1 MEFTRRRNPHPPRPL
16 RLSLSF
22 ADLLRAG
29 LAGAAAILVCLVL
42 LGPFEAPRAAEIDQE
57 ALPLAILEK
66 RACNGTASTC
76 YLLGRRYLLGRSAP
90 QNASK
95 GLKWLRMAADKDHP
109 PALLFLAQAY
119 EQGRGVPR
127 NFVQAHHWYEKAV
140 AQGVE
145 AARMKLRPLRTADP
159 AKELLLF
166 EVPLHRTNPFCI
178 RYALQRRGAAPIK
191 TVKAPG
197 CDRFVASSLLE
208 AADQI
213 RICYAPDGGLAH
225 LEYRFPPRPAGK
237 EDPLQG
243 HYERL
248 VAKYGEPQ
256 RTEVQEGV
264 PWKYIWRQQKVRII
278 FWYRP
283 DRSTGFLRYQVP
295 HNQERLLE
303 HIREQNATRLRR
315 SDRL

>member
-1 MEFTRRRNPHPPRPL
+1 L
-16 RLSLSF
+16 
-22 ADLLRAG
+22 
-29 LAGAAAILVCLVL
+29 GAFESPWAAT
-42 LGPFEAPRAAEIDQE
+42 ADQE
-57 ALPLAILEK
+57 ALPLSILQE
-66 RACNGTASTC
+66 RAHNGTASTW
-76 YLLGRRYLLGRSAP
+76 YLLGRRYLLGRHAP
-90 QNASK
+90 QSTSK
-95 GLKWLRMAADKDHP
+95 GLQWLRKAAEQDHP
-109 PALLFLAQAY
+109 PALLFLAESY
-119 EQGRGVPR
+119 ELGRGVPR
-127 NFVQAHHWYEKAV
+127 SFVQAYHWYEKAG
-140 AQGVE
+140 AKGVE
-145 AARMKLRPLRTADP
+145 AALMKLRPLRTADP

-166 EVPLHRTNPFCI
+166 DVPLARTNPFCI
-178 RYALQRRGAAPIK
+178 RYALQHRGADPIK
-191 TVKAPG
+191 TAKAPG

-213 RICYAPDGGLAH
+213 RICYAPEGGLAH

-256 RTEVQEGV
+256 RTEVQEGT

-295 HNQERLLE
+295 RNQERLLQ
-303 HIREQNATRLRR
+303 HIQERNATRLRR
-315 SDRL
+315 TDRL

>member
-1 MEFTRRRNPHPPRPL
+1 V
-16 RLSLSF
+16 SC
-22 ADLLRAG
+22 AGLLRAG
-29 LAGAAAILVCLVL
+29 LTGAAAILACLCL
-42 LGPFEAPRAAEIDQE
+42 WGPFERPWAATAGQE
-57 ALPLAILEK
+57 ALPLSILEE
-66 RACNGTASTC
+66 RAHNGTASTW
-76 YLLGRRYLLGRSAP
+76 YLLGRRYLLGRHAP

-95 GLKWLRMAADKDHP
+95 GLQWLRMAADKNHP

-119 EQGRGVPR
+119 ELGRGVPR
-127 NFVQAHHWYEKAV
+127 SFVQAHHWYEKAG

-159 AKELLLF
+159 AEEFLLF
-166 EVPLHRTNPFCI
+166 EVPLLRTNPFCI

-191 TVKAPG
+191 TAKAPG

-243 HYERL
+243 HYRRL

-264 PWKYIWRQQKVRII
+264 PWKYIWRNQGVRII

-283 DRSTGFLRYQVP
+283 DRSTGFLRYQAP
-295 HNQERLLE
+295 RNQERLLQ
-303 HIREQNATRLRR
+303 HIQEQNATRLRR
-315 SDRL
+315 TDRL